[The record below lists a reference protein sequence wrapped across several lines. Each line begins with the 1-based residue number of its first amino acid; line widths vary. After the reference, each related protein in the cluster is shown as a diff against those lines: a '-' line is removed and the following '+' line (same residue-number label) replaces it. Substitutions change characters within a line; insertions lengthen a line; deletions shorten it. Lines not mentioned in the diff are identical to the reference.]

1 MPPIAI
7 HTNDDRKTMN
17 KRTPEEQRLWLIE
30 QTERCLR
37 LASQPIDAKLVRAME
52 NVASEYMAE
61 LDRLTADRKKTSE
74 ES

>member
-1 MPPIAI
+1 
-7 HTNDDRKTMN
+7 MN

-37 LASQPIDAKLVRAME
+37 LANQPIDAKLAATME
-52 NVASEYMAE
+52 SVASEYMAE
-61 LDRLTADRKKTSE
+61 LDRLTADRKKAGE